1 VKTFLVT
8 AAIIFVACTSA
19 FAEDLHYGFPCGIAM
34 DSDIASA
41 TSRAAKNLT
50 QTTEDYKTKLA
61 KENYEIVSV
70 SSPAASIDKANNM
83 TTLCST
89 VTFKAK
95 QSNKEVSSLSGS
107 GIR

>member
-19 FAEDLHYGFPCGIAM
+19 FAEDLHYGFPCGIGM
-34 DSDIASA
+34 DSDVASA
-41 TSRAAKNLT
+41 TTRAASKLT
-50 QTTEDYKTKLA
+50 QATEDYKAKLA
-61 KENYEIVSV
+61 KGNYEIVSV
-70 SSPAASIDKANNM
+70 SSPTASTDKANDM

-95 QSNKEVSSLSGS
+95 ASNKEVSSLTGN
-107 GIR
+107 GVR